1 MWKGKG
7 SRGRIMD
14 CGWLAYDGARTPDG
28 MDGLE
33 GTLRQNTFNA
43 AVRTVRPEWEDEE
56 EA

>member
-1 MWKGKG
+1 
-7 SRGRIMD
+7 MD